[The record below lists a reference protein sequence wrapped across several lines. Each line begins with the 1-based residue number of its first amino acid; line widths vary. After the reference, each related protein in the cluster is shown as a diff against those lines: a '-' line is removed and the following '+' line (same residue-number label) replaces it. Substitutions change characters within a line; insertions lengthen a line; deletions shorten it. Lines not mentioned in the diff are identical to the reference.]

1 MKVRKNIKYISDS
14 IKMMWQLDKTVFVT
28 TFIISVIGAALP
40 FIAIFLSAYVID
52 GLSQDKDIGTL
63 ILTSVS
69 TVGGIFALKIINA
82 YLGKIKDIHTEI
94 CVKKFD
100 MKMSIRTLAMDYELL
115 ESPKVNDIRTRIRN
129 DNNWGAGFYS
139 MVWQLP
145 ELLSSFVSLVVSIIV
160 LLPLFF
166 NSNVFSDIASL
177 VMLAAF
183 FIVIVFN
190 ILFSAKKTK
199 KLHGIL
205 NEVGS
210 TYDYL
215 GYFLWNK
222 QDYKQG
228 KDIRIFNGQNIIKT
242 YLDDDYKQKSDW
254 INEVTLNS
262 SEQGFVSGLS
272 SGLLQVIA
280 YIFVAVRAVS
290 GALTIGSVLKFA
302 SIIHRFSLD
311 LSRVFSSFTEYAA
324 AAERQQSTL
333 EYMNIPDVLFKGTLP
348 VEKRN
353 DNEYEIEFKNVSF
366 KYPGSKVYAL
376 KNLNMKL
383 QIGQRMAIVGMNGSG
398 KTSMIKLL
406 CRLYDPTEGSITLNG
421 IDIKK
426 YDYEEYMS
434 IFSVVFQDFKLFSFS
449 LGQNV
454 AASVEYDRK
463 KVVASLKQSG
473 FGDRLSTMAKGL
485 DTALYNNFEEDGV
498 EISGGEAQ
506 KIALARALYK
516 DAPFIILDEPT
527 AALDPIAEFE
537 IYSKFNEIV
546 GGKTAIYISHRLSS
560 CRFCDDIAVFHEG
573 HLIERGSHDKLI
585 ANKEGKYYE
594 LWNAQAQY
602 YV

>member
-1 MKVRKNIKYISDS
+1 LKVRKNIKCISDS
-14 IKMMWQLDKTVFVT
+14 IKMMWKLDKTVFIT
-28 TFIISVIGAALP
+28 TFISSVIKASLP

-52 GLSQDKDIGTL
+52 GLSQGKDIHAL
-63 ILTSVS
+63 ILISIL
-69 TVGGIFALKIINA
+69 TVGGIFALTIINA

-100 MKMSIRTLAMDYELL
+100 MKMSIRTLTMDYELL

-129 DNNWGAGFYS
+129 DNNWGSGFYS
-139 MVWQLP
+139 MIGQLP
-145 ELLSSFVSLVVSIIV
+145 ALISSFVSLVVSIIV

-166 NSNVFSDIASL
+166 NSNVFSDISSL
-177 VMLAAF
+177 LMLAAF
-183 FIVIVFN
+183 FTIIIFN

-199 KLHGIL
+199 KMHTLL
-205 NEVGS
+205 NEAGAR
-210 TYDYL
+210 YGYL
-215 GYFLWNK
+215 GYFLWNR

-228 KDIRIFNGQNIIKT
+228 KDIRIFNGQNIIKK
-242 YLDDDYKQKSDW
+242 YLDDEYNQKSDW
-254 INEVTLNS
+254 TREITHNNS
-262 SEQGFVSGLS
+262 QQGFVSGLS
-272 SGLLQVIA
+272 AGLLQVIA
-280 YIFVAVRAVS
+280 YLFVAVRAVS

-302 SIIHRFSLD
+302 SIIHRFSSD
-311 LSRVFSSFTEYAA
+311 LASVFSAFAEYAI

-366 KYPGSKVYAL
+366 KYPGNEVYVL

-383 QIGQRMAIVGMNGSG
+383 HIGQRMAIVGMNGSG

-426 YDYEEYMS
+426 YNYAEYMS

-454 AASVEYDRK
+454 ATTVEYDLE
-463 KVVASLKQSG
+463 KVETALKQAG
-473 FGDRLSTMAKGL
+473 FADRLSSMTKGL

-546 GGKTAIYISHRLSS
+546 GDKTAIYISHRLSS

-573 HLIERGSHDKLI
+573 RLIQRGSHDKLI
-585 ANKEGKYYE
+585 ANKEGKYCE

>member
-1 MKVRKNIKYISDS
+1 
-14 IKMMWQLDKTVFVT
+14 MMWKLDKTVFIT
-28 TFIISVIGAALP
+28 TFISSVIKASLP

-52 GLSQDKDIGTL
+52 GLSQGKDIHAL
-63 ILTSVS
+63 ILISIL
-69 TVGGIFALKIINA
+69 TVGGIFALTIINA

-100 MKMSIRTLAMDYELL
+100 MKMSIRTLTMDYELL

-129 DNNWGAGFYS
+129 DNNWGSGFYS
-139 MVWQLP
+139 MIGQLP
-145 ELLSSFVSLVVSIIV
+145 ALISSFVSLVVSIIV

-166 NSNVFSDIASL
+166 NSNVFSDISSL
-177 VMLAAF
+177 LMLAAF
-183 FIVIVFN
+183 FTIIIFN

-199 KLHGIL
+199 KMHTLL
-205 NEVGS
+205 NEAGAR
-210 TYDYL
+210 YGYL
-215 GYFLWNK
+215 GYFLWNR

-228 KDIRIFNGQNIIKT
+228 KDIRIFNGQNIIKK
-242 YLDDDYKQKSDW
+242 YLDDEYNQKSDW
-254 INEVTLNS
+254 TREITHNNS
-262 SEQGFVSGLS
+262 QQGFVSGLS
-272 SGLLQVIA
+272 AGLLQVIA
-280 YIFVAVRAVS
+280 YLFVAVRAVS

-302 SIIHRFSLD
+302 SIIHRFSSD
-311 LSRVFSSFTEYAA
+311 LASVFSAFAEYAI

-366 KYPGSKVYAL
+366 KYPGNEVYVL

-383 QIGQRMAIVGMNGSG
+383 HIGQRMAIVGMNGSG

-426 YDYEEYMS
+426 YNYAEYMS

-454 AASVEYDRK
+454 ATTVEYDLE
-463 KVVASLKQSG
+463 KVETALKQAG
-473 FGDRLSTMAKGL
+473 FADRLSSMTKGL

-546 GGKTAIYISHRLSS
+546 GDKTAIYISHRLSS

-573 HLIERGSHDKLI
+573 RLIQRGSHDKLI
-585 ANKEGKYYE
+585 ANKEGKYCE

>member
-1 MKVRKNIKYISDS
+1 MRKSIKCISDS
-14 IKMMWQLDKTVFVT
+14 IKMMWQLDKTVFIT
-28 TFIISVIGAALP
+28 TFISSVIKAALP

-52 GLSQDKDIGTL
+52 GLSQGKDIHAL
-63 ILTSVS
+63 ILISIL
-69 TVGGIFALKIINA
+69 TVGGTFALTVINA

-100 MKMSIRTLAMDYELL
+100 MKMSIRTLTMDYELL

-129 DNNWGAGFYS
+129 DNNWGSGFYS
-139 MVWQLP
+139 MIGQLP
-145 ELLSSFVSLVVSIIV
+145 ALISSFVSLVVSIIV

-166 NSNVFSDIASL
+166 NSNVFSDISSL
-177 VMLAAF
+177 LMLAAF
-183 FIVIVFN
+183 FTIIIFN
-190 ILFSAKKTK
+190 ILFSAKRTK
-199 KLHGIL
+199 KMHTLL
-205 NEVGS
+205 NEAGAR
-210 TYDYL
+210 YGYL
-215 GYFLWNK
+215 GYFLWNR

-228 KDIRIFNGQNIIKT
+228 KDIRIFNGQNIIKR
-242 YLDDDYKQKSDW
+242 YLDDEYNEKSDW
-254 INEVTLNS
+254 TSEITHNNS
-262 SEQGFVSGLS
+262 QQGFVSGLS
-272 SGLLQVIA
+272 AGLLQVIA
-280 YIFVAVRAVS
+280 YLFVAVRAVS

-302 SIIHRFSLD
+302 SIIHRFSSD
-311 LSRVFSSFTEYAA
+311 LASVFFAFTEYAI

-333 EYMNIPDVLFKGTLP
+333 EYMNIPGVLFKGTLP

-366 KYPGSKVYAL
+366 KYPGNEVYVL

-383 QIGQRMAIVGMNGSG
+383 HIGQRMAIVGMNGSG

-426 YDYEEYMS
+426 YNYAEYMS

-454 AASVEYDRK
+454 ATTVEYDLE
-463 KVVASLKQSG
+463 KVETALKQAG
-473 FGDRLSTMAKGL
+473 FAHRLSSMTKGL
-485 DTALYNNFEEDGV
+485 HTALYNNFEEEGV

-546 GGKTAIYISHRLSS
+546 GDKTAIYISHRLSS

-573 HLIERGSHDKLI
+573 RLIQRGSHDKLI

>member
-1 MKVRKNIKYISDS
+1 MKIRKNIKYISDS
-14 IKMMWQLDKTVFVT
+14 IKMMWQLDKTVFIT
-28 TFIISVIGAALP
+28 TFISSLIRAVSP
-40 FIAIFLSAYVID
+40 FIAIFLSAYIID
-52 GLSQDKDIGTL
+52 GLSQGGGIGAL
-63 ILTSVS
+63 ILISIS
-69 TVGGIFALKIINA
+69 TVGGILVLTIINA
-82 YLGKIKDIHTEI
+82 YLTKIKDVHTEI
-94 CVKKFD
+94 CVKNFD
-100 MKMSIRTLAMDYELL
+100 MKMSIRTLTMDYELL

-139 MVWQLP
+139 LIWQLP
-145 ELLSSFVSLVVSIIV
+145 RLLSSAVSLVVSIVV

-166 NSNVFSDIASL
+166 NGKVFSDISSL
-177 VMLAAF
+177 LMLAAF
-183 FIVIVFN
+183 FTVVIFN
-190 ILFSAKKTK
+190 LLFSAKKTK
-199 KLHGIL
+199 KMHGLL
-205 NEVGS
+205 NEAGS
-210 TYDYL
+210 IYGYL

-228 KDIRIFNGQNIIKT
+228 KDIRVFNGQNIIKAH
-242 YLDDDYKQKSDW
+242 LDDDYKQKSDW
-254 INEVTLNS
+254 INEATRNS
-262 SEQGFVSGLS
+262 SEQGFVNGLAA
-272 SGLLQVIA
+272 GLLQVIA

-302 SIIHRFSLD
+302 SIIHRFSSD
-311 LSRVFSSFTEYAA
+311 LSSIFSAFAEYAV

-348 VEKRN
+348 VEKRR

-366 KYPGSKVYAL
+366 KYPGSEVYVL

-421 IDIKK
+421 IDIRK
-426 YDYEEYMS
+426 YDYADYMS

-454 AASVEYDRK
+454 AASVEYDGGK
-463 KVVASLKQSG
+463 AEAALKQAG
-473 FGDRLSTMAKGL
+473 FADRLSTMTKGL
-485 DTALYNNFEEDGV
+485 DTALYNDFEEDGV

-506 KIALARALYK
+506 KVALARALYK

-546 GGKTAIYISHRLSS
+546 GNKTAIYISHRLSS

-573 HLIERGSHDKLI
+573 QVVQRGSHDELI

-594 LWNAQAQY
+594 LWSAQAQY